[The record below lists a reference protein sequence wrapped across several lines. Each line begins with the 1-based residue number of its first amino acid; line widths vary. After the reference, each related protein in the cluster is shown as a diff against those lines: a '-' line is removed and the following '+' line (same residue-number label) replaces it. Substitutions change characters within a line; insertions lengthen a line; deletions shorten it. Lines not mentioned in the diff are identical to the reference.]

1 MTVAATSIHEIKPSS
16 ELFARTPILES
27 ILSTGQTLDET
38 GATVQLRSNVPA
50 AYAEALYRTVR
61 AEGVSR
67 AVEVGMACG
76 VSSLAILAGLAD
88 RDGATLV
95 SIDPNQSR
103 EWHRAGRSAVERAG
117 FGSRHRLIEQP
128 SYLALPHLVAEGTTV
143 DFVYIDGW
151 HTFDYT
157 LIDFFFADRLLRPG
171 GIVAFNDCSW
181 PAIDK
186 AIRFVKTHR
195 KYEELDVGL
204 EKTPVVPAWESRRVK
219 IVRACEAALGLPSRY
234 RVGLGFAQDRYFRK
248 LATWEPTW
256 NFYEDF

>member
-1 MTVAATSIHEIKPSS
+1 MAPAATSIHEINASS
-16 ELFARTPILES
+16 ELFARAPALASILE
-27 ILSTGQTLDET
+27 TGETVDQT

-50 AYAEALYRTVR
+50 AFAEALYRTMR
-61 AEGVSR
+61 AENVSR
-67 AVEVGMACG
+67 ALEVGMACG
-76 VSSLAILAGLAD
+76 VSSLAIMAGLAD
-88 RDGATLV
+88 RPGATLV
-95 SIDPNQSR
+95 SIDPNQSTD
-103 EWHRAGRSAVERAG
+103 WKRAGRGAVERAG
-117 FGSRHRLIEQP
+117 FGTRHRLIEQP
-128 SYLALPHLVAEGTTV
+128 SYLSLPQLLADVTTL

-157 LIDFFFADRLLRPG
+157 LLDFFFADRMLRPG

-195 KYEELDVGL
+195 KYEEIDVGL
-204 EKTPVVPAWESRRVK
+204 EKTPVVPPWESRRVK
-219 IVRACEAALGLPSRY
+219 LVRGCEAALGLPSRY

-248 LATWEPTW
+248 TATWEPTW